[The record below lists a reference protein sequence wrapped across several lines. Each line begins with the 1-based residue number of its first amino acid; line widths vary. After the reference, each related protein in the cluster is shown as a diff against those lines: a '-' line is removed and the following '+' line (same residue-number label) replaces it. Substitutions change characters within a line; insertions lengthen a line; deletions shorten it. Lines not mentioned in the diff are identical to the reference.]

1 MKFLADLIRNT
12 AFIWAV
18 LMVIWYLG
26 ELVEPGVQY
35 AEPQLPCLVVA
46 LMAGILYTSLREAAE

>member
-12 AFIWAV
+12 AIIWAT

-26 ELVEPGVQY
+26 ELVSPGVQY
-35 AEPQLPCLVVA
+35 AEPAWPCLFVA
-46 LMAGILYTSLREAAE
+46 IMAGVLYTSLREASE